1 MERMKRATNMA
12 KVEEITLKIE
22 SIKEGTVLV
31 LGKPFK
37 NQTCEIKS
45 AEQLHISVFFA
56 RKGYFR
62 KMLLI

>member
-45 AEQLHISVFFA
+45 AE
-56 RKGYFR
+56 
-62 KMLLI
+62 

>member
-1 MERMKRATNMA
+1 MA

-22 SIKEGTVLV
+22 RLKEGTVLV

-45 AEQLHISVFFA
+45 AEQLHLSVFFA

>member
-1 MERMKRATNMA
+1 MA
-12 KVEEITLKIE
+12 KVEEITLKFE
-22 SIKEGTVLV
+22 RLKEGTVLV

-45 AEQLHISVFFA
+45 AKQLLFGVFYA